1 MQEAESVLTGVGS
14 GFETSEAT
22 SNDILPLKG
31 KASQRPHLL
40 PLPKQQQLGTKY
52 WNLWPFRAT
61 FSFRPPQRE
70 EISFF
75 FFKDRVSSPVVEH
88 TFDPSTGGERERQ
101 AELYK
106 IVPPPYTLIS
116 RPPKATQ
123 SQTDKQ
129 KTGVHSPSWPRA
141 HFVADSEPVLWSLSS
156 WSSCSAS
163 QVRGLQANFPR
174 LETGCVCF
182 PMTSLRTGSWAVH

>member
-1 MQEAESVLTGVGS
+1 
-14 GFETSEAT
+14 
-22 SNDILPLKG
+22 
-31 KASQRPHLL
+31 
-40 PLPKQQQLGTKY
+40 
-52 WNLWPFRAT
+52 
-61 FSFRPPQRE
+61 
-70 EISFF
+70 
-75 FFKDRVSSPVVEH
+75 VVEH

-141 HFVADSEPVLWSLSS
+141 HFVADSEPVL
-156 WSSCSAS
+156 
-163 QVRGLQANFPR
+163 
-174 LETGCVCF
+174 
-182 PMTSLRTGSWAVH
+182 